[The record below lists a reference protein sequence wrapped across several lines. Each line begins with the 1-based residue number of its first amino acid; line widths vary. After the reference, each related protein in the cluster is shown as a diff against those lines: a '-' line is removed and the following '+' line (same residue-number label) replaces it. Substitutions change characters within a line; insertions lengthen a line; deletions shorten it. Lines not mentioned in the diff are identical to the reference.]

1 MADEAVAVER
11 VRVGVL
17 ARLPAVVL
25 LVVVDE
31 VDELAV
37 GEEEEEV
44 TVVVAFAGEEE
55 AFAGDDVLLGV
66 DEDGVDGSGNSL
78 GWCRVDT
85 MVEGVSEV
93 DGQKADSE
101 FGALVVW
108 GGRRRR
114 RTRRISC

>member
-17 ARLPAVVL
+17 ARLPAVV
-25 LVVVDE
+25 VVVVAVVDE

-37 GEEEEEV
+37 GEEEEEGE
-44 TVVVAFAGEEE
+44 VVAFAGEEE

-93 DGQKADSE
+93 DGQKVDSE
-101 FGALVVW
+101 FGALVV
-108 GGRRRR
+108 
-114 RTRRISC
+114 

>member
-1 MADEAVAVER
+1 MVDEAVAVER

-17 ARLPAVVL
+17 ARLPVVV
-25 LVVVDE
+25 LVVVVADE

-37 GEEEEEV
+37 GEEEVE
-44 TVVVAFAGEEE
+44 VVAFAGEEE
-55 AFAGDDVLLGV
+55 AFVGDDVLLGV

-93 DGQKADSE
+93 DGQKVDSE
-101 FGALVVW
+101 FGALVV
-108 GGRRRR
+108 
-114 RTRRISC
+114 